1 MKSYMYEG
9 KNKEEAIN
17 KAVNELN
24 TVRENLI
31 VEVLEETKGIVKKK
45 VVVKVIKQD
54 EVVDFIKDTLNEI
67 TKLMGVNINL
77 EVRKRDESISIK
89 IFSDNNAILIGK
101 NGRTITALQSLIK
114 QMVYNVLEEK
124 ISIIL
129 DVENYK
135 EKRIKSLEYL
145 ARNTAK
151 EVSKTKIEAKLD
163 SMNSY
168 ERRIIHSALQNDRY
182 CIIDT
187 YTQKVLAKNQI
198 DALSLN
204 QKKQNSFFFSVKL
217 PCQKQLSIV

>member
-1 MKSYMYEG
+1 MYEG

-54 EVVDFIKDTLNEI
+54 EVVDFIKDILNEI

-101 NGRTITALQSLIK
+101 NGRTISALQSLIK

-168 ERRIIHSALQNDRY
+168 ERRIIHE
-182 CIIDT
+182 
-187 YTQKVLAKNQI
+187 
-198 DALSLN
+198 ALSN
-204 QKKQNSFFFSVKL
+204 NRYVYTESTGEEPNRCVVIKPKETK
-217 PCQKQLSIV
+217 

>member
-1 MKSYMYEG
+1 MKSYTYEG

-24 TVRENLI
+24 TVRENMI

-45 VVVKVIKQD
+45 VIVKIIKQD

-67 TKLMGVNINL
+67 TNLMGIKINL

-89 IFSDNNAILIGK
+89 IFSDNNSRLIGK
-101 NGRTITALQSLIK
+101 NGKTISALQILIK
-114 QMVYNVLEEK
+114 QMVYNILEEK
-124 ISIIL
+124 LSIVL

-145 ARNTAK
+145 AKNTAK

-168 ERRIIHSALQNDRY
+168 ERRIIHETLSNNRY
-182 CIIDT
+182 V
-187 YTQKVLAKNQI
+187 YTESTGEEPNRCVVIKPKET
-198 DALSLN
+198 
-204 QKKQNSFFFSVKL
+204 K
-217 PCQKQLSIV
+217 

>member
-1 MKSYMYEG
+1 MKSYTYEG

-24 TVRENLI
+24 TIRENLI

-54 EVVDFIKDTLNEI
+54 EIVDFIKDTLNEI
-67 TKLMGVNINL
+67 TKSMGVNINL
-77 EVRKRDESISIK
+77 EVRKRNETISIK

-101 NGRTITALQSLIK
+101 NGRTISALQNLIK

-145 ARNTAK
+145 AKNTAK

-168 ERRIIHSALQNDRY
+168 ERRIIHE
-182 CIIDT
+182 
-187 YTQKVLAKNQI
+187 
-198 DALSLN
+198 ALSN
-204 QKKQNSFFFSVKL
+204 NRYVYTESTGEEPNRCVVIKPKETK
-217 PCQKQLSIV
+217 

>member
-1 MKSYMYEG
+1 MYEG

-54 EVVDFIKDTLNEI
+54 EVVDFIKDILNEI

-101 NGRTITALQSLIK
+101 NGRTISALQSLIK

-168 ERRIIHSALQNDRY
+168 ERRIIHE
-182 CIIDT
+182 
-187 YTQKVLAKNQI
+187 
-198 DALSLN
+198 ALSN
-204 QKKQNSFFFSVKL
+204 NRYVYTESTGEEPKRCVVIKPKET
-217 PCQKQLSIV
+217 K

>member
-54 EVVDFIKDTLNEI
+54 EVVDFIKDILNEI
-67 TKLMGVNINL
+67 TKLMGVTINL

-101 NGRTITALQSLIK
+101 NGRTISALQSLIK

-168 ERRIIHSALQNDRY
+168 ERRIIHE
-182 CIIDT
+182 
-187 YTQKVLAKNQI
+187 
-198 DALSLN
+198 ALSN
-204 QKKQNSFFFSVKL
+204 NRYVYTESTGEEPNRCVVIKPKETK
-217 PCQKQLSIV
+217 

>member
-1 MKSYMYEG
+1 MKSYTYEG

-24 TVRENLI
+24 TIRENLI

-54 EVVDFIKDTLNEI
+54 EIVDFIKDTLNKI
-67 TKLMGVNINL
+67 TKSMGVNINL
-77 EVRKRDESISIK
+77 EVRKRNETISIK

-101 NGRTITALQSLIK
+101 NGRTISALQNLIK

-135 EKRIKSLEYL
+135 GKKNKIIRIP
-145 ARNTAK
+145 
-151 EVSKTKIEAKLD
+151 SKKH
-163 SMNSY
+163 
-168 ERRIIHSALQNDRY
+168 R
-182 CIIDT
+182 
-187 YTQKVLAKNQI
+187 
-198 DALSLN
+198 
-204 QKKQNSFFFSVKL
+204 
-217 PCQKQLSIV
+217 

>member
-101 NGRTITALQSLIK
+101 NGRTISALQSLIK

-168 ERRIIHSALQNDRY
+168 ERRIIHE
-182 CIIDT
+182 
-187 YTQKVLAKNQI
+187 
-198 DALSLN
+198 ALSN
-204 QKKQNSFFFSVKL
+204 NRYVYTESTGEEPNRCVVIKPKETK
-217 PCQKQLSIV
+217 

>member
-101 NGRTITALQSLIK
+101 NGRTISALQSLIK

-135 EKRIKSLEYL
+135 EKRIKLLEYL

-168 ERRIIHSALQNDRY
+168 ERRIIHE
-182 CIIDT
+182 
-187 YTQKVLAKNQI
+187 
-198 DALSLN
+198 ALSN
-204 QKKQNSFFFSVKL
+204 NRYVYTESTGEEPNRCVVIKPKETK
-217 PCQKQLSIV
+217 

>member
-1 MKSYMYEG
+1 MKSYTYEG

-24 TVRENLI
+24 TIRENLI

-54 EVVDFIKDTLNEI
+54 EIVDFIKDTLNEI
-67 TKLMGVNINL
+67 TKSMGVNINL
-77 EVRKRDESISIK
+77 EVRKRNETISIK

-101 NGRTITALQSLIK
+101 NGRTITALQNLIK

-145 ARNTAK
+145 AKNTAK

-168 ERRIIHSALQNDRY
+168 ERRIIHE
-182 CIIDT
+182 
-187 YTQKVLAKNQI
+187 
-198 DALSLN
+198 ALSN
-204 QKKQNSFFFSVKL
+204 NRYVYTESTGEEPNRCVVIKPKETK
-217 PCQKQLSIV
+217 

>member
-1 MKSYMYEG
+1 MKSYTYEG

-24 TVRENLI
+24 TIRENLI

-54 EVVDFIKDTLNEI
+54 EIVDFIKDTLNEI
-67 TKLMGVNINL
+67 TKSMGVNINL
-77 EVRKRDESISIK
+77 EVRKRNETISIK

-101 NGRTITALQSLIK
+101 NGRTISALQNLIK

-135 EKRIKSLEYL
+135 EKRIKSL
-145 ARNTAK
+145 
-151 EVSKTKIEAKLD
+151 TKYA
-163 SMNSY
+163 
-168 ERRIIHSALQNDRY
+168 
-182 CIIDT
+182 
-187 YTQKVLAKNQI
+187 
-198 DALSLN
+198 
-204 QKKQNSFFFSVKL
+204 
-217 PCQKQLSIV
+217 

>member
-1 MKSYMYEG
+1 MYEG

-17 KAVNELN
+17 KAVNELK

-168 ERRIIHSALQNDRY
+168 ERRIIHE
-182 CIIDT
+182 
-187 YTQKVLAKNQI
+187 
-198 DALSLN
+198 ALSN
-204 QKKQNSFFFSVKL
+204 NRYVYTESTGEEPNRCVVIKPKETK
-217 PCQKQLSIV
+217 

>member
-1 MKSYMYEG
+1 MYEG

-101 NGRTITALQSLIK
+101 NGRTIPL
-114 QMVYNVLEEK
+114 
-124 ISIIL
+124 
-129 DVENYK
+129 YK
-135 EKRIKSLEYL
+135 
-145 ARNTAK
+145 
-151 EVSKTKIEAKLD
+151 
-163 SMNSY
+163 
-168 ERRIIHSALQNDRY
+168 
-182 CIIDT
+182 
-187 YTQKVLAKNQI
+187 
-198 DALSLN
+198 ALSN
-204 QKKQNSFFFSVKL
+204 KWYIMS
-217 PCQKQLSIV
+217 

>member
-17 KAVNELN
+17 KAVNELK

-45 VVVKVIKQD
+45 VIVKVIKQD

-168 ERRIIHSALQNDRY
+168 ERRIIHE
-182 CIIDT
+182 
-187 YTQKVLAKNQI
+187 
-198 DALSLN
+198 ALSN
-204 QKKQNSFFFSVKL
+204 NRYVYTESTGEEPNRCVVIKPKETK
-217 PCQKQLSIV
+217 

>member
-9 KNKEEAIN
+9 KNKEEAIK

-168 ERRIIHSALQNDRY
+168 ERRIIHE
-182 CIIDT
+182 
-187 YTQKVLAKNQI
+187 
-198 DALSLN
+198 ALSN
-204 QKKQNSFFFSVKL
+204 NRYVYTESTGEEPNRCVVIKPKETK
-217 PCQKQLSIV
+217 

>member
-1 MKSYMYEG
+1 MKSYTYEG

-17 KAVNELN
+17 KSVNELN
-24 TVRENLI
+24 TIRENLI

-54 EVVDFIKDTLNEI
+54 EIVDFIKDTLNEI
-67 TKLMGVNINL
+67 TKSMGVNINL
-77 EVRKRDESISIK
+77 EVRKRNETISIK

-101 NGRTITALQSLIK
+101 NGRTISALQNLIK

-145 ARNTAK
+145 AKNTAK

-168 ERRIIHSALQNDRY
+168 ERRIIHE
-182 CIIDT
+182 
-187 YTQKVLAKNQI
+187 
-198 DALSLN
+198 ALSN
-204 QKKQNSFFFSVKL
+204 NRYVYTESTGEEPNRCVVIKPKETK
-217 PCQKQLSIV
+217 

>member
-168 ERRIIHSALQNDRY
+168 ERRIVHE
-182 CIIDT
+182 
-187 YTQKVLAKNQI
+187 
-198 DALSLN
+198 ALSN
-204 QKKQNSFFFSVKL
+204 NRYVYTESTGEEPNRCVVIKPKETK
-217 PCQKQLSIV
+217 

>member
-1 MKSYMYEG
+1 MKSYTYEG

-24 TVRENLI
+24 TIRENLI

-54 EVVDFIKDTLNEI
+54 EIVDFIKDTLNEI
-67 TKLMGVNINL
+67 TKSMGVNINL
-77 EVRKRDESISIK
+77 EVRKRNETISIK

-101 NGRTITALQSLIK
+101 NGRTISALQNLIK

-145 ARNTAK
+145 AKNTAK

-168 ERRIIHSALQNDRY
+168 ERRIIHE
-182 CIIDT
+182 
-187 YTQKVLAKNQI
+187 
-198 DALSLN
+198 ALSN
-204 QKKQNSFFFSVKL
+204 NRYVYTESTGEE
-217 PCQKQLSIV
+217 PNRCIVIKPKETK

>member
-89 IFSDNNAILIGK
+89 IFSE
-101 NGRTITALQSLIK
+101 Q
-114 QMVYNVLEEK
+114 QC
-124 ISIIL
+124 
-129 DVENYK
+129 
-135 EKRIKSLEYL
+135 
-145 ARNTAK
+145 
-151 EVSKTKIEAKLD
+151 
-163 SMNSY
+163 NSY
-168 ERRIIHSALQNDRY
+168 R
-182 CIIDT
+182 
-187 YTQKVLAKNQI
+187 
-198 DALSLN
+198 
-204 QKKQNSFFFSVKL
+204 
-217 PCQKQLSIV
+217 

>member
-45 VVVKVIKQD
+45 VVVKIIKQD
-54 EVVDFIKDTLNEI
+54 EVVDFIKDILNEI

-101 NGRTITALQSLIK
+101 NGRTISALQSLIK

-168 ERRIIHSALQNDRY
+168 ERRIIHE
-182 CIIDT
+182 
-187 YTQKVLAKNQI
+187 
-198 DALSLN
+198 ALSN
-204 QKKQNSFFFSVKL
+204 NRYVYTESTGEEPNRCVVIKPKETK
-217 PCQKQLSIV
+217 

>member
-1 MKSYMYEG
+1 MKSYSYEG

-24 TVRENLI
+24 TIRENLI

-54 EVVDFIKDTLNEI
+54 EIVDFIKDTLNEI
-67 TKLMGVNINL
+67 TKSMGVNINL
-77 EVRKRDESISIK
+77 EVRKRNETISIK

-101 NGRTITALQSLIK
+101 NGRTISALQNLIK

-145 ARNTAK
+145 AKNTAK

-168 ERRIIHSALQNDRY
+168 ERRIIHE
-182 CIIDT
+182 
-187 YTQKVLAKNQI
+187 
-198 DALSLN
+198 ALSN
-204 QKKQNSFFFSVKL
+204 NRYVYTESTGEEPNRCVVIKPKETK
-217 PCQKQLSIV
+217 

>member
-129 DVENYK
+129 DVDYYK
-135 EKRIKSLEYL
+135 ERRIKSLEYL

-168 ERRIIHSALQNDRY
+168 ERRIIHE
-182 CIIDT
+182 
-187 YTQKVLAKNQI
+187 
-198 DALSLN
+198 ALSN
-204 QKKQNSFFFSVKL
+204 NRYVYTESTGEEPNRCVVIKPKETK
-217 PCQKQLSIV
+217 

>member
-1 MKSYMYEG
+1 MKSYTYEG

-24 TVRENLI
+24 TIRENLI

-54 EVVDFIKDTLNEI
+54 EIVDFIKDTLNEI
-67 TKLMGVNINL
+67 TKSMGVNINL
-77 EVRKRDESISIK
+77 EVRKRNETISIK

-101 NGRTITALQSLIK
+101 NGRTISALQNLIK

-145 ARNTAK
+145 AKNTAK

-168 ERRIIHSALQNDRY
+168 ERRIIHEALYNNRY
-182 CIIDT
+182 V
-187 YTQKVLAKNQI
+187 YTESTGEEPNRCVVIKPKET
-198 DALSLN
+198 
-204 QKKQNSFFFSVKL
+204 K
-217 PCQKQLSIV
+217 

>member
-1 MKSYMYEG
+1 MKSYTYEG

-24 TVRENLI
+24 TIRENLI

-54 EVVDFIKDTLNEI
+54 EIVDFIKDTLNEI
-67 TKLMGVNINL
+67 TKSMGVNINL
-77 EVRKRDESISIK
+77 EVRKRNETISIK

-135 EKRIKSLEYL
+135 EKRKKSLEYL

-168 ERRIIHSALQNDRY
+168 ERRIIHE
-182 CIIDT
+182 
-187 YTQKVLAKNQI
+187 
-198 DALSLN
+198 ALSN
-204 QKKQNSFFFSVKL
+204 NRYVYTESTGEEPNRCVVIKPKETK
-217 PCQKQLSIV
+217 

>member
-17 KAVNELN
+17 KAVNELK

-54 EVVDFIKDTLNEI
+54 EVVDFIKDILNEI

-101 NGRTITALQSLIK
+101 NGRTISALQSLIK

-168 ERRIIHSALQNDRY
+168 ERRIIHE
-182 CIIDT
+182 
-187 YTQKVLAKNQI
+187 
-198 DALSLN
+198 ALSN
-204 QKKQNSFFFSVKL
+204 NRYVYTESTGEEPNRCVVIKPKETK
-217 PCQKQLSIV
+217 

>member
-1 MKSYMYEG
+1 MKSYTYEG

-24 TVRENLI
+24 TIRENLI

-54 EVVDFIKDTLNEI
+54 EIVDFIKDTLNEI
-67 TKLMGVNINL
+67 TKSMGVNINL
-77 EVRKRDESISIK
+77 EVRKRNETISIK
-89 IFSDNNAILIGK
+89 IFSDDNAILIGK
-101 NGRTITALQSLIK
+101 NGRTISALQNLIK

-145 ARNTAK
+145 AKNTAK

-168 ERRIIHSALQNDRY
+168 ERRIIHE
-182 CIIDT
+182 
-187 YTQKVLAKNQI
+187 
-198 DALSLN
+198 ALSN
-204 QKKQNSFFFSVKL
+204 NRYVYTESTGEEPNRCVVIKPKETK
-217 PCQKQLSIV
+217 

>member
-17 KAVNELN
+17 KAVNELK

-168 ERRIIHSALQNDRY
+168 ERRIIHE
-182 CIIDT
+182 
-187 YTQKVLAKNQI
+187 
-198 DALSLN
+198 ALSN
-204 QKKQNSFFFSVKL
+204 NRYVYTESTGEEPNRCVVIKPKETK
-217 PCQKQLSIV
+217 

>member
-1 MKSYMYEG
+1 MKSYTYEG

-24 TVRENLI
+24 TIRENLI

-54 EVVDFIKDTLNEI
+54 EIVDFIKDTLNEI
-67 TKLMGVNINL
+67 TKSMGVNINL
-77 EVRKRDESISIK
+77 EVRKRNETISIK

-101 NGRTITALQSLIK
+101 NGRTISALQNLIK

-124 ISIIL
+124 ISIII

-145 ARNTAK
+145 AKNTAK

-168 ERRIIHSALQNDRY
+168 ERRIIHE
-182 CIIDT
+182 
-187 YTQKVLAKNQI
+187 
-198 DALSLN
+198 ALSN
-204 QKKQNSFFFSVKL
+204 NRYVYTESTGEEPNRCVVIKPKETK
-217 PCQKQLSIV
+217 

>member
-54 EVVDFIKDTLNEI
+54 EVVDFIKDILNEI

-168 ERRIIHSALQNDRY
+168 ERRIIHE
-182 CIIDT
+182 
-187 YTQKVLAKNQI
+187 
-198 DALSLN
+198 ALSN
-204 QKKQNSFFFSVKL
+204 NRYVYTESTGEEPNRCVVIKPKETK
-217 PCQKQLSIV
+217 

>member
-54 EVVDFIKDTLNEI
+54 EIVDFIKDILNEI

-101 NGRTITALQSLIK
+101 NGRTISALQSLIK

-168 ERRIIHSALQNDRY
+168 ERRIIHE
-182 CIIDT
+182 
-187 YTQKVLAKNQI
+187 
-198 DALSLN
+198 ALSN
-204 QKKQNSFFFSVKL
+204 NRYVYTESTGEEPNRCVVIKPKETK
-217 PCQKQLSIV
+217 

>member
-31 VEVLEETKGIVKKK
+31 VELLEETKGIVKKK

-168 ERRIIHSALQNDRY
+168 ERRIIHE
-182 CIIDT
+182 
-187 YTQKVLAKNQI
+187 
-198 DALSLN
+198 ALSN
-204 QKKQNSFFFSVKL
+204 NRYVYTESTGEEPNRCVVIKPKETK
-217 PCQKQLSIV
+217 

>member
-1 MKSYMYEG
+1 MKSYTYEG

-24 TVRENLI
+24 TIRENLI

-54 EVVDFIKDTLNEI
+54 EIVDFIKDTLNEI
-67 TKLMGVNINL
+67 TKSMGVNINL
-77 EVRKRDESISIK
+77 EVRKRNETISIK

-101 NGRTITALQSLIK
+101 NNRTISALQNLIK

-145 ARNTAK
+145 AKNTAK

-168 ERRIIHSALQNDRY
+168 ERRIIHE
-182 CIIDT
+182 
-187 YTQKVLAKNQI
+187 
-198 DALSLN
+198 ALSN
-204 QKKQNSFFFSVKL
+204 NRYVYTESTGEEPNRCVVIKPKETK
-217 PCQKQLSIV
+217 